1 MSFLLTSLAVVRRL
15 RFERR
20 RVGVTNVAGFGSVL
34 AAKMQRDSKNFL
46 SDPLSLRER
55 VPRGG

>member
-1 MSFLLTSLAVVRRL
+1 LVGVVRRL

-55 VPRGG
+55 VLRGG